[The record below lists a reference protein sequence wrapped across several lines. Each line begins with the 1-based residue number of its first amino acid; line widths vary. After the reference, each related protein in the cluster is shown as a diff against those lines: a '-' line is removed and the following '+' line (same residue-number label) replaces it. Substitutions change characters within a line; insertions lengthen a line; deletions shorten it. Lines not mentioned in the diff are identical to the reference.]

1 MIFAVDTLVKDNFF
15 SFPQGGMVPFAE
27 RALLSE
33 ETDFFNSQMY
43 WPLSWIGLN
52 RLKISKKISSKF
64 FQ

>member
-43 WPLSWIGLN
+43 WPLS
-52 RLKISKKISSKF
+52 
-64 FQ
+64 